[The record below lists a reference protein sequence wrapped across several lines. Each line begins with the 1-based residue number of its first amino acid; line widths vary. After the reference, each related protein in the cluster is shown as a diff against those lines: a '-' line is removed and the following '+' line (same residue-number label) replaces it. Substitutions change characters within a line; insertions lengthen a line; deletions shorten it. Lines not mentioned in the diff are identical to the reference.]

1 MFKELA
7 SNPRRFECVRIFSA
21 TQLSFYFILAF
32 SLFLTSCTQLRKPTT
47 EPYFAQ
53 TPPPRGQEFRWSN
66 GRLPKSLDPAT
77 ASAPP
82 ETDVVRAIYEGL
94 TELDPKTLQ
103 EMPAVAENWTASD
116 DLKTWTFNLRK
127 DAKWTNGSVVT
138 AQDFVFAWRRL
149 ASMGDKAAHA
159 GLLQNIVGYSSE
171 KRGGKTGDKE
181 AEDFL
186 LESLD
191 REIATPTETNQ
202 NVGLP
207 SPEPTATPE
216 GDQPVDTGSDETV
229 EVPAPSAFGV
239 TAVAA
244 HTLKV
249 SLKYP
254 DKDFPKLVA
263 NPIFRPVYDDGRARK
278 GDLDQSIIT
287 NGAFKIAAIGAN
299 EIKLVKSQNYWDKQ
313 NVHLETLRFLRF
325 ETSEKALDAYR
336 AGEVDA
342 VSNADFSPAALKL
355 LEPYEDFRRAT
366 HSALNLYQINYKKA
380 PFDDRRVR
388 EALATAIERERVTEG
403 QLEGSTQPALR
414 FLPFIGDSDGLIS
427 QDADHARKLLEDAG
441 FPSGRG
447 FPVIKLLVNRNDAQ
461 QRIARSVARM
471 WKQNLNLD
479 TEIVVKQPSEID
491 DARRSGQYDVIRRGV
506 VLPTSDEMANFV
518 AIFGLPN
525 VQPQE
530 KPDETVAESK
540 PNATRESVEK
550 KEERIEKVEE
560 KEKAVEMLTSEESAL
575 FEFWA
580 IPLYFPTSYSLV
592 KPYVVGFDVNSL
604 DAPLMRSVSIDVG
617 WQPGK
622 ALSGS

>member
-1 MFKELA
+1 MIKERV
-7 SNPRRFECVRIFSA
+7 SNPRRFECARIFTA
-21 TQLSFYFILAF
+21 TQRSFYFILAVSF
-32 SLFLTSCTQLRKPTT
+32 ILASCTQLRKPTT

-77 ASAPP
+77 ATAPP
-82 ETDVVRAIYEGL
+82 ETDLVRAIYEGL

-103 EMPAVAENWTASD
+103 EMPAAAESWTASD

-127 DAKWTNGSVVT
+127 DAKWTNGSAVT

-159 GLLQNIVGYSSE
+159 GLLHNIVGYSAE
-171 KRGGKTGDKE
+171 KRGGKTNDKE

-191 REIATPTETNQ
+191 RQIATPTAETNQ
-202 NVGLP
+202 NADQA
-207 SPEPTATPE
+207 SPELTATPE
-216 GDQPVDTGSDETV
+216 NDQPVETDSDEAV
-229 EVPAPSAFGV
+229 EVPAPSEFGV

-278 GDLDQSIIT
+278 DNLDQSIIT
-287 NGAFKIAAIGAN
+287 NGAFKVAAIGQN

-366 HSALNLYQINYKKA
+366 HSALNLYEINYKKA

-388 EALATAIERERVTEG
+388 EALAISIERERVTEG

-447 FPVIKLLVNRNDAQ
+447 FPAIKLLINRNDAQ

-479 TEIVVKQPSEID
+479 TEIIVKQVNET
-491 DARRSGQYDVIRRGV
+491 DAARNSGEYDVIRRGV

-518 AIFGLPN
+518 TIFGLP
-525 VQPQE
+525 VPRPE
-530 KPDETVAESK
+530 KKATESEPK
-540 PNATRESVEK
+540 PNVSREPVVNR
-550 KEERIEKVEE
+550 EEAKTTPADKAEEKV
-560 KEKAVEMLTSEESAL
+560 MITSEESAL

-580 IPLYFPTSYSLV
+580 IPLYFPTSFSLV
-592 KPYVVGFDVNSL
+592 KPYVLGFDVNSL
-604 DAPLMRSVSIDVG
+604 DAPLMRSVSIDAD
-617 WQPGK
+617 WQPKKTHGEP
-622 ALSGS
+622 